1 METSYINIM
10 LESLEKKRGI
20 LDRIIELNRQQK
32 LLLQDPNLLPED
44 FEKNMDNKAGFVEQL
59 NLLDDGFE
67 ELFAR
72 IRDNLNENRA
82 QYADEIKKMQALIK
96 EITEKTNTIQ
106 TQEAR
111 NKEDADRKFAEV
123 REQVK
128 GVRNSQKV
136 VHQYYQNMMRQKSYS
151 AQVIDNKK

>member
-10 LESLEKKRGI
+10 RESLEKKRDI

-44 FEKNMDNKAGFVEQL
+44 FEKNMDIKSGFVEQL

-67 ELFAR
+67 ELFER
-72 IRDNLNENRA
+72 VKSNLNENKL

-106 TQEAR
+106 TQEVR
-111 NKEDADRKFAEV
+111 NKEEADRKFADV

-136 VHQYYQNMMRQKSYS
+136 VHQYYQNMMRQKNYS

>member
-10 LESLEKKRGI
+10 RESLEKKRDI

-67 ELFAR
+67 ELFER
-72 IRDNLNENRA
+72 VKGSLSENKQ
-82 QYADEIKKMQALIK
+82 QYADEIKKMQELIK

-111 NKEDADRKFAEV
+111 NKEEADRKFADV
-123 REQVK
+123 RDQVK

-136 VHQYYQNMMRQKSYS
+136 VQQYYQNMMQQKSYS